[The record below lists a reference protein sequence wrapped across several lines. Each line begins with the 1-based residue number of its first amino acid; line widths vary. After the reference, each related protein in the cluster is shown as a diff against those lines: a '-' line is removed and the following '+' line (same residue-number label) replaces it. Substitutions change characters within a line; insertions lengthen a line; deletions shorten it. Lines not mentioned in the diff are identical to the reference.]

1 MAISSCSILPR
12 SAPYVDCIRLGCEP
26 EGASLP
32 AAGQGL
38 RRGAN
43 PSLPSIS
50 VGCSLWRQRNGIE
63 GTGKERKEKETSSS
77 VHRPPAALAHPKH
90 TIALPP
96 LPPGC
101 RLCPCLPFTAL
112 HGGMWSTFLR
122 RLAANSWSVSRLSG
136 MSLPELHFA
145 EVLRVAVRQHQPT
158 IVEQ

>member
-63 GTGKERKEKETSSS
+63 GTGKERKGNIIFSSS
-77 VHRPPAALAHPKH
+77 SASSASSRKAHNR
-90 TIALPP
+90 

-136 MSLPELHFA
+136 MSLPEPHFA

>member
-38 RRGAN
+38 RRGFN

-101 RLCPCLPFTAL
+101 RLCPCLPIHGVTRRYVVHLPAAPCRKQLVCLPALRHVAPRTAL
-112 HGGMWSTFLR
+112 CRG
-122 RLAANSWSVSRLSG
+122 A
-136 MSLPELHFA
+136 
-145 EVLRVAVRQHQPT
+145 
-158 IVEQ
+158 

>member
-1 MAISSCSILPR
+1 MAVSSCSILPR

-77 VHRPPAALAHPKH
+77 VHRPPAALAHAKH
-90 TIALPP
+90 TIA
-96 LPPGC
+96 
-101 RLCPCLPFTAL
+101 CLPDVACAHVSHSRRYTEVCGPPSCGALPQTAGL
-112 HGGMWSTFLR
+112 SPGSQACRSPNCTLPRCLGL
-122 RLAANSWSVSRLSG
+122 LSVSTNL
-136 MSLPELHFA
+136 L
-145 EVLRVAVRQHQPT
+145 
-158 IVEQ
+158 

>member
-1 MAISSCSILPR
+1 MHGACVCSMAISSCSILPR

-38 RRGAN
+38 RRGFN

-63 GTGKERKEKETSSS
+63 GTGKERKGNIIFSSS
-77 VHRPPAALAHPKH
+77 SASSASSRKAHNR
-90 TIALPP
+90 

-101 RLCPCLPFTAL
+101 RLCPCLPIHGVTRRYVVHLPAAPCRKQLVCLPAVRHVAPRTAL
-112 HGGMWSTFLR
+112 CRG
-122 RLAANSWSVSRLSG
+122 A
-136 MSLPELHFA
+136 
-145 EVLRVAVRQHQPT
+145 
-158 IVEQ
+158 

>member
-38 RRGAN
+38 RRGFN

-77 VHRPPAALAHPKH
+77 VHRPPAALAHAKH
-90 TIALPP
+90 TIACLPDVA
-96 LPPGC
+96 C
-101 RLCPCLPFTAL
+101 AHVSPFTAL